1 MRRVVTLLLI
11 LMAAAAGCG
20 QKKDQKKAQ
29 ERGIPVGVAVV
40 ERATLVDAV
49 PVTGTLKALNEA
61 AVTPQ
66 VTARVMEVK
75 AREGD
80 AVAKGQVLVT
90 LDQTDFLAQVKQGC
104 AAVCVSKAQLAAAR
118 KRLQILEQGARSEER
133 QIARSRLEQA
143 EAGLRQAAADL
154 ERMRVLYQQG
164 GVAKQ
169 QLDAAETAY
178 DVARTN
184 RDSARQSLELTEKG
198 ARPEEIDAARQEVE
212 GAAAGLRASQASL
225 SRAQEQ
231 LGYTVIRSPLSGVVY
246 DRRIEPGE
254 IASTMGGDPLLR
266 IADLNSVYFEATVPE
281 RLAPQVHP
289 GQRVTVTIHSDG
301 EQSLEG
307 TVKLLVPVADPE
319 SRNFLAHITIP
330 KAPGVSRPGTYA
342 SGSIILEERRD
353 AVVAPKDA
361 IVERGSLTLVYVVK
375 DKKVEERQVSIG
387 LTDKAR
393 AQILSGVKVGE
404 VVVVEGAQGV
414 KNGDQVTVQQDE
426 GA

>member
-1 MRRVVTLLLI
+1 MRRVVILLLI

-20 QKKDQKKAQ
+20 QKKDQNKAQ

-90 LDQTDFLAQVKQGC
+90 LDQTDLLAQVKQGC

-118 KRLQILEQGARSEER
+118 KRLEIVEQGARSEER

-143 EAGLRQAAADL
+143 EAGLRQAEADL

-184 RDSARQSLELTEKG
+184 RDSARQSLDLIEKG
-198 ARPEEIDAARQEVE
+198 ARPEEIEAARQEVE
-212 GAAAGLRASQASL
+212 GAAAGLRASQAAL

-231 LGYTVIRSPLSGVVY
+231 LGYTTIRSPLSGVVY
-246 DRRIEPGE
+246 ERRIEPGE
-254 IASTMGGDPLLR
+254 ITSTMGGDPLLR
-266 IADLNSVYFEATVPE
+266 VADLNSVYFEATVPE

-307 TVKLLVPVADPE
+307 TVKLLVPVADPG
-319 SRNFLAHITIP
+319 SRNFLARITIP

-342 SGSIILEERRD
+342 SGSIVLEERRD

-375 DKKVEERQVSIG
+375 GNQVEERQVSIG
-387 LTDKAR
+387 LTDKTR
-393 AQILSGVKVGE
+393 AQILSGVKAGE

-414 KNGDQVTVQQDE
+414 KNGDQVTVQKDE